1 MIVGDASV
9 SVEIY
14 DDEWCKPI
22 PPLAVTGK
30 ATITRT
36 LKVTG
41 SPCGWEKK
49 SYGAPGQDISASWIS
64 SPSGPASLLDLI
76 VFPHR
81 GDGSPVKDGWTSWRR
96 WRFPCEGA
104 LD

>member
-41 SPCGWEKK
+41 SPCGWEKNLTEHQDK
-49 SYGAPGQDISASWIS
+49 TFQLPGFLPQVAPP
-64 SPSGPASLLDLI
+64 PSL
-76 VFPHR
+76 
-81 GDGSPVKDGWTSWRR
+81 T
-96 WRFPCEGA
+96 
-104 LD
+104 